1 MLPFTLGLLVFY
13 SCANYYSIS
22 LINYSNS
29 EIDSL
34 ISLIDRADYSLV
46 KSYDTASRFDLHG
59 TKENIMHSNKICNLY
74 YEQTENP
81 YTVFLYSHRHPL
93 IINNPEQRKNL
104 DSNPGN
110 CIPRNAKLK
119 ILEKIEKINTNDIEQ
134 NINIQNGG
142 SNIYAYLVEIS

>member
-1 MLPFTLGLLVFY
+1 MLPFTLGLFVLY
-13 SCANYYSIS
+13 ACANYYSIS

-34 ISLIDRADYSLV
+34 LSLIDKADYSLV

-59 TKENIMHSNKICNLY
+59 TKENMKHSNKICHLY
-74 YEQTENP
+74 YEQTEKP
-81 YTVFLYSHRHPL
+81 YSVFLYSHRFPL
-93 IINNPEQRKNL
+93 NIESTEQRNSL
-104 DSNPGN
+104 ESNPGN

-134 NINIQNGG
+134 NINIKNGG